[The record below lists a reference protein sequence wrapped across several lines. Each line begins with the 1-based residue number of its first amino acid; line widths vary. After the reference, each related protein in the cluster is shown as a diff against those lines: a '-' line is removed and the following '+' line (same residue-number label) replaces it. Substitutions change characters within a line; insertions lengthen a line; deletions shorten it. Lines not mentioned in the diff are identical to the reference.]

1 MFGVVMVTRLG
12 QLGIPLSDLLS
23 NKLPKQL
30 GSNLEAQPL
39 AIRIKPL
46 LMWKQCYLGTHVETV
61 LFQTQ
66 L

>member
-30 GSNLEAQPL
+30 GSNLEAPSESS
-39 AIRIKPL
+39 R
-46 LMWKQCYLGTHVETV
+46 Y
-61 LFQTQ
+61 
-66 L
+66 